1 MTWNSSERSYAKIN
15 FFLKLLFKRED
26 NYHEI
31 SSLFCKIDFFD
42 ELTLE
47 ASHQDELIADLI
59 VPEPFKSKLEPFF
72 CGEQKE
78 ENLLLRTVKKLRSLF
93 NEKKPGLFP
102 EGLRIQITKR
112 VPSPAGLGGGSG
124 NAAIIFR
131 KSFELLSEFE
141 IDKQEELKRE
151 IYSLAINTGADIPFF
166 LQNSSGVATGLG
178 EKLEP
183 ILIEKHSGYLIV
195 PPILCSTSSMFAQM
209 KKPLQAEINYQIYTR
224 KASKDASHL
233 VNFINKYPGDM
244 IENHAS
250 SNNELPNDFRALVI
264 EQNLPLQAFWTR
276 LSELSAS
283 GWLANMTG
291 SGSAFFC
298 LHRNNESCP
307 ELENLREEYSHWQWL
322 KIKTI

>member
-42 ELTLE
+42 ELHLE

-112 VPSPAGLGGGSG
+112 VPSPAGLGG
-124 NAAIIFR
+124 
-131 KSFELLSEFE
+131 
-141 IDKQEELKRE
+141 
-151 IYSLAINTGADIPFF
+151 
-166 LQNSSGVATGLG
+166 
-178 EKLEP
+178 
-183 ILIEKHSGYLIV
+183 
-195 PPILCSTSSMFAQM
+195 
-209 KKPLQAEINYQIYTR
+209 
-224 KASKDASHL
+224 
-233 VNFINKYPGDM
+233 
-244 IENHAS
+244 
-250 SNNELPNDFRALVI
+250 
-264 EQNLPLQAFWTR
+264 
-276 LSELSAS
+276 
-283 GWLANMTG
+283 
-291 SGSAFFC
+291 
-298 LHRNNESCP
+298 
-307 ELENLREEYSHWQWL
+307 
-322 KIKTI
+322 